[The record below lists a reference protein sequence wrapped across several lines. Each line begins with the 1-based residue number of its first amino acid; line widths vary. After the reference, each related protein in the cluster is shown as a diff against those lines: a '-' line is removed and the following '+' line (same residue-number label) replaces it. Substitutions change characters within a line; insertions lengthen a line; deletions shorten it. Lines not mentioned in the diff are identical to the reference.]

1 MEIKTTGA
9 TCARLL
15 GEEQTQIER
24 TPGTDIGNVRKK
36 LRQLE
41 RELTITPHPLH
52 QQTKAR
58 TGVDVAKVKV
68 EATAKANKRETDKFE
83 QHLMERPSG
92 YLL

>member
-1 MEIKTTGA
+1 MKFGIDTAYVK
-9 TCARLL
+9 
-15 GEEQTQIER
+15 
-24 TPGTDIGNVRKK
+24 KK

-58 TGVDVAKVKV
+58 TGVDVAKVEA
-68 EATAKANKRETDKFE
+68 EATAKANKRETDKLE